1 MNYVFNHSHSEVF
14 TYGSTLN
21 SEINDVIDEVTKNSQ
36 FSNINFKNRIKSI
49 LSSIEEKDSYIFTG
63 PCLSGKSQAMVITEK
78 VTQILNNQ
86 NIYENPLMKYIKI
99 FPKSFSPMYIFSDV
113 DRYSQLQFFSKFKRK
128 KNKKF
133 KKFKKNQN

>member
-1 MNYVFNHSHSEVF
+1 MGIFVPFMDDDENDDMMKTLNYVFNHSKSEVF

-21 SEINDVIDEVTKNSQ
+21 SEINDVIDEVTKNTQ
-36 FSNINFKNRIKSI
+36 FGNINFKNRIKSI

-63 PCLSGKSQAMVITEK
+63 PCLSGKSQALVITEK

-99 FPKSFSPMYIFSDV
+99 FPKSFDPIYIFSEV
-113 DRYSQLQFFSKFKRK
+113 DRHS
-128 KNKKF
+128 
-133 KKFKKNQN
+133 